1 VKKDLCNENND
12 KYWFVENHY
21 SVEAWFVP
29 SPNKNSEDDGI
40 LVVPV
45 LDGVRKE
52 SYLAIIDAV
61 TMETSNKA
69 VLPTYLSIHCHVLY
83 HDALLVVLSSLGS
96 PSTVLLLVH
105 TMPLKNRP

>member
-40 LVVPV
+40 F
-45 LDGVRKE
+45 DK
-52 SYLAIIDAV
+52 I
-61 TMETSNKA
+61 
-69 VLPTYLSIHCHVLY
+69 
-83 HDALLVVLSSLGS
+83 
-96 PSTVLLLVH
+96 
-105 TMPLKNRP
+105 

>member
-45 LDGVRKE
+45 LTVNI
-52 SYLAIIDAV
+52 AIFFASVIFV
-61 TMETSNKA
+61 YGRQ
-69 VLPTYLSIHCHVLY
+69 V
-83 HDALLVVLSSLGS
+83 
-96 PSTVLLLVH
+96 
-105 TMPLKNRP
+105 

>member
-1 VKKDLCNENND
+1 MPSKNRKKDLCNENND

-52 SYLAIIDAV
+52 SYL
-61 TMETSNKA
+61 
-69 VLPTYLSIHCHVLY
+69 LSIFI
-83 HDALLVVLSSLGS
+83 
-96 PSTVLLLVH
+96 TV
-105 TMPLKNRP
+105 P